1 MTSPKLKN
9 FHVRLDTWATLGLNI
24 EARSAR
30 DARER
35 AEALYAREGELAFD
49 VVTAGS
55 DPLVAIP
62 VSRPNTVGGGR
73 R

>member
-1 MTSPKLKN
+1 MTTAKLKS
-9 FHVRLDTWATLGLNI
+9 FHVRLDTWTTLGLNI

-30 DARER
+30 EATQR

-55 DPLVAIP
+55 EPLVAIP
-62 VSRPNTVGGGR
+62 VSRLNHMRGGR

>member
-1 MTSPKLKN
+1 MTCPKLKN
-9 FHVRLDTWATLGLNI
+9 FHVRLDSWTTFGLNL
-24 EARSAR
+24 EARNAR
-30 DARER
+30 EARER

-55 DPLVAIP
+55 EPLVAIP
-62 VSRPNTVGGGR
+62 VARLNSVRGGR

>member
-1 MTSPKLKN
+1 MTSQKLKN
-9 FHVRLDTWATLGLNI
+9 FHVRLDTWTTLGLNI

-30 DARER
+30 EARER

-49 VVTAGS
+49 VVTAGTE
-55 DPLVAIP
+55 PLVAIP
-62 VSRPNTVGGGR
+62 VSRLHSCRGGR

>member
-9 FHVRLDTWATLGLNI
+9 FHIRLDTWTTLGLNI

-30 DARER
+30 EARER

-49 VVTAGS
+49 VVTAGQE
-55 DPLVAIP
+55 PLVAIP
-62 VSRPNTVGGGR
+62 VSRLNTIRGGR
-73 R
+73 S

>member
-1 MTSPKLKN
+1 MTSPKLKS
-9 FHVRLDTWATLGLNI
+9 FHVRLDTWTTLGLNI

-30 DARER
+30 EARER

-49 VVTAGS
+49 VVTAGQE
-55 DPLVAIP
+55 PLVAIP
-62 VSRPNTVGGGR
+62 VSRFNRSCGGR